1 MRVLLITRS
10 FSPDSNVASKRVSY
24 FAKYLKEYGH
34 DVYVIRSG
42 FIFTKPDAELA
53 ENTRGCSILSYEGR
67 NSEAERFERGECIS
81 GEKPHI
87 RSIGTKLPSTFG
99 ETIKKLY
106 HNVLDTF
113 RFYVHDGRRIR
124 DKIID
129 LYLESPELRRFD
141 IVLSTFSPL
150 GCLQAGRFIS
160 QREQCGWVVDFRDL
174 MDNSTFPGLLRFINF
189 FTQKR
194 YLRQADCCLCVSEG
208 NVARLAAM
216 CKCRYAK
223 KVYCIPNGYINQSY
237 IEMRAGMDKKK
248 FRICYTGSVYGG
260 GRFNALPLFRSLRNA
275 KIQPS
280 DIEIAY
286 AGNDCTILM
295 QQAEVFGYAESV
307 INHHYLSRTETAQLQ
322 ASSDLFLLISWNT
335 KHDQGILTGKFY
347 EALQHRKPV
356 VALISGDLPNSELK
370 ELIDQ
375 YRLGICCEEAGGI
388 DSEAA
393 LSVYIRKQFDRKQ
406 AGQPLEYDPDES
418 VFSRFEYG
426 AIVRK
431 LERRM
436 MEIRKK

>member
-42 FIFTKPDAELA
+42 FIFTKPDAELS
-53 ENTRGCSILSYEGR
+53 ENIRGCHVFSYEGN
-67 NSEAERFERGECIS
+67 NSDAERYDRGEYVS
-81 GEKPHI
+81 NEMPYVVSPGK
-87 RSIGTKLPSTFG
+87 GLPSIPR
-99 ETIKKLY
+99 EMIKKLY
-106 HNVLDTF
+106 HNVWDTF
-113 RFYVHDGRRIR
+113 RFYVHHGRRIR
-124 DKIID
+124 RKIID
-129 LYLESPELRRFD
+129 LYLKSPELRGFD

-150 GCLQAGRFIS
+150 GCLQAGRIIS

-174 MDNSTFPGLLRFINF
+174 MDNGTFPWLLRFINY

-208 NVARLAAM
+208 NAARLAGM
-216 CKCRYAK
+216 CKGKYEER
-223 KVYCIPNGYINQSY
+223 VYCVPNGFINQNSV
-237 IEMRAGMDKKK
+237 ETRTTMDGRL
-248 FRICYTGSVYGG
+248 RICYTGSVYGG

-295 QQAEVFGYAESV
+295 QQAEAFGYAESV

-347 EALQHRKPV
+347 EALQHRKPI
-356 VALISGDLPNSELK
+356 VALVSGDVPNSELK
-370 ELIDQ
+370 QLIDQ
-375 YRLGICCEEAGGI
+375 YRLGICCEEMDI
-388 DSEAA
+388 SDSETV
-393 LSVYIRKQFDRKQ
+393 LSAYLRKQFDQKR
-406 AGQPLEYDPDES
+406 AGKPIEYHPDES
-418 VFSRFEYG
+418 VFTRFEYG
-426 AIVRK
+426 AIVRE
-431 LERRM
+431 LEKRM
-436 MEIRKK
+436 MEIRR